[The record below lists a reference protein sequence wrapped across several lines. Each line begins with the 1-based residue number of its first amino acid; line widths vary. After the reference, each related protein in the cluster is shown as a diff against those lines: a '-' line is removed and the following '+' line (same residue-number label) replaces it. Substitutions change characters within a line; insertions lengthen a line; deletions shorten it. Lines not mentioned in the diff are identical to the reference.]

1 MELPVVQL
9 SPLKKQLKKHIMT
22 KETNTNEIAV
32 VNVNTAAQ
40 SIALQS
46 QADLDLAQF
55 LEESTGLDTLEEKI
69 VLTASG
75 ISLDKVGESFNGI
88 FWGFS
93 TMTVKD
99 NSQDSTGELKEIPA
113 VQFMIDKQIR
123 INGGTALVSEFKQI
137 GISRGA
143 KVRVTYR
150 EKVGNLK
157 IYSVSLLG

>member
-1 MELPVVQL
+1 
-9 SPLKKQLKKHIMT
+9 MT
-22 KETNTNEIAV
+22 TKNTNTEIAV
-32 VNVNTAAQ
+32 VDVNTAAQ

-46 QADLDLAQF
+46 QSDLSLAQF
-55 LEESTGLDTLEEKI
+55 LEESTQLATLEEKI
-69 VLTASG
+69 ILSPSG

-99 NSQDSTGELKEIPA
+99 AIAGDLKEIPA
-113 VQFMIDKQIR
+113 VQFMIDRQIR
-123 INGGTALVSEFKQI
+123 INGGAALVSEFKQI
-137 GISRGA
+137 ALERGA

>member
-1 MELPVVQL
+1 
-9 SPLKKQLKKHIMT
+9 MT
-22 KETNTNEIAV
+22 TKNNTTDTAVISAADARVNSDIAIIS
-32 VNVNTAAQ
+32 NASQ

-55 LEESTGLDTLEEKI
+55 LEESTNLDSLEEKI

-75 ISLDKVGESFNGI
+75 ISLDKVGESFNAI

-99 NSQDSTGELKEIPA
+99 QITGDLKEIPA

-123 INGGTALVSEFKQI
+123 INGGSALVSEFKQI

-143 KVRVTYR
+143 KVKVTYAKK
-150 EKVGNLK
+150 EGNLK

>member
-1 MELPVVQL
+1 
-9 SPLKKQLKKHIMT
+9 MT
-22 KETNTNEIAV
+22 TKNTNTEIAV
-32 VNVNTAAQ
+32 VDVNTTA
-40 SIALQS
+40 STIALQS
-46 QADLDLAQF
+46 QSDLSLAQF
-55 LEESTGLDTLEEKI
+55 LEESTQLATLEEKI
-69 VLTASG
+69 ILSPSG

-99 NSQDSTGELKEIPA
+99 AITGDLKEIPA
-113 VQFMIDKQIR
+113 VQFMIDRQIR
-123 INGGTALVSEFKQI
+123 INGGAALVSEFKQI
-137 GISRGA
+137 GLERGA

>member
-1 MELPVVQL
+1 
-9 SPLKKQLKKHIMT
+9 MT
-22 KETNTNEIAV
+22 TKNTNTEIAV
-32 VNVNTAAQ
+32 VNINTTAN

-55 LEESTGLDTLEEKI
+55 LEESTQLETLEEKI

-93 TMTVKD
+93 IMTVKD
-99 NSQDSTGELKEIPA
+99 AITGDLKEIAA

-123 INGGTALVSEFKQI
+123 INGGAALVTEFKQI

-157 IYSVSLLG
+157 VYSVSLLG

>member
-1 MELPVVQL
+1 
-9 SPLKKQLKKHIMT
+9 MT
-22 KETNTNEIAV
+22 TKNTNTEIAV
-32 VNVNTAAQ
+32 VDVNTAAQ

-46 QADLDLAQF
+46 QSDLSLAQF
-55 LEESTGLDTLEEKI
+55 LEESTQLATLEEKI
-69 VLTASG
+69 ILSPSG

-99 NSQDSTGELKEIPA
+99 AITGDLKEIPA

-123 INGGTALVSEFKQI
+123 INGGAALVSEFKQI
-137 GISRGA
+137 ALERGA